1 LNIMDYVAGQAG
13 SNYGPVL
20 KNPLWQ
26 EASEAEQQIKAVI
39 ADKIPEQGVK
49 LVEQLQKNKVLW
61 QGVVEL
67 HGYLRG
73 FSDGLMLGKLLE
85 RHNLEAE

>member
-1 LNIMDYVAGQAG
+1 MNIVDYVTDRTG

-26 EASEAEQQIKAVI
+26 EASECEQQIKAVI
-39 ADKIPEQGVK
+39 ADKIPEEGAK
-49 LVEQLQKNKVLW
+49 LVEQLQKNKVLY
-61 QGVVEL
+61 QQVVEL